1 MFVQHPL
8 IKPNKIEDRAYQAS
22 LSRTCL
28 ETSTLIVLPTGMGKT
43 VIALR
48 VIAEILLKEGGK
60 VLVLAPTKPLVEQ
73 HASFLRENLVGKRV
87 VCLTGEVDPGEREVC
102 WLENDV
108 IVSTPQVIANDLR
121 YERISLRDV
130 RLIVFDEAH
139 RAVGNYAYVRIA
151 EEFKEYGRLV
161 MGMTASPGSSGA
173 KIEEVCRNLGIQRV
187 EVRSESDPDVAPYM
201 QDVEMQIIEVDIP
214 DEMKGIIRILRA
226 MFESCVRDL
235 ITLGLMDE
243 KRPVTR
249 KYLLEIG
256 ETIQERLN
264 SGEKRS
270 QLYRGLSLQ
279 AMALKINHALELA
292 ETQGATALANYLERI
307 RSEAMS
313 ENGSRASRSIV
324 QSDDFER
331 IRDMLRRTKMEHPK
345 LSRVMSIVS
354 NQIIA
359 RPESRTI
366 VFTHYRDTCELVA
379 SKLSKIEGAR
389 VAKLVGQAER
399 GEEKGLKQKEQ
410 VEVLEKFRKGDFNVI
425 VATSVG
431 EEGLDVASTDLVI
444 FYEPVPSEIR
454 SIQRRGRTG
463 RQRPGRVV
471 ILKTRGTRD
480 DAYFFTSQ
488 RKEKAMRRRLFQ
500 INKELQNME
509 CTAEKGGKGESTELK
524 RDQKEGGQ
532 KTVFDFL

>member
-22 LSRTCL
+22 LSRACL
-28 ETSTLIVLPTGMGKT
+28 ESSTLIVLPTGMGKT

-48 VIAEILLKEGGK
+48 VIAEVLYRKGGK

-73 HASFLRENLVGKRV
+73 HASFLRENLLGKRV
-87 VCLTGEVDPGEREVC
+87 ACLTGEIDPEEREVC

-121 YERISLRDV
+121 YERINLRDV
-130 RLIVFDEAH
+130 QLIVFDEAH

-151 EEFKEYGRLV
+151 EEFKEYNRLV

-173 KIEEVCRNLGIQRV
+173 KIGEVCRNLGIQRV

-201 QDVEMQIIEVDIP
+201 QDVEMQIVEVDIP
-214 DEMKGIIRILRA
+214 DEMKKITKILRA
-226 MFESCVRDL
+226 MFDSCVRDL
-235 ITLGLMDE
+235 IALGLIDE

-264 SGEKRS
+264 SGEKRN
-270 QLYRGLSLQ
+270 QLYRGLSVQ

-292 ETQGATALANYLERI
+292 ETQGATALANYLERM

-324 QSDDFER
+324 QSDEFETIEDILKKTR
-331 IRDMLRRTKMEHPK
+331 MEHPK
-345 LSRVMSIVS
+345 LSKIMSIVS
-354 NQIIA
+354 NQVMTH
-359 RPESRTI
+359 PESRTL

-379 SKLSKIEGAR
+379 NKLSKIEGAR

-410 VEVLEKFRKGDFNVI
+410 VEVLERFKKGDFNVI

-500 INKELQNME
+500 ISKELQNE
-509 CTAEKGGKGESTELK
+509 EHFTENKERDEQPSQK
-524 RDQKEGGQ
+524 RNQKESGQ

>member
-1 MFVQHPL
+1 VFVQHPL

-22 LSRTCL
+22 LSRACL
-28 ETSTLIVLPTGMGKT
+28 ESSTLIVLPTGMGKT

-48 VIAEILLKEGGK
+48 VIAEVLYRKGGK
-60 VLVLAPTKPLVEQ
+60 ALVLAPTKPLVEQ

-87 VCLTGEVDPGEREVC
+87 VCLTGEIDPAEREVC

-121 YERISLRDV
+121 YERINLRDV
-130 RLIVFDEAH
+130 QLIVFDEAH

-173 KIEEVCRNLGIQRV
+173 KIGEVCRNLGIQRV

-201 QDVEMQIIEVDIP
+201 QDVEMQIVEVDIP
-214 DEMKGIIRILRA
+214 DEMKRITKILRA
-226 MFESCVRDL
+226 MFDSCVRDL
-235 ITLGLMDE
+235 ITLGLTDE

-270 QLYRGLSLQ
+270 QLYRGLSVQ

-292 ETQGATALANYLERI
+292 ETQGATALANYLERM

-324 QSDDFER
+324 QSDEFER
-331 IRDMLRRTKMEHPK
+331 IEDILRRTKMEHPK
-345 LSRVMSIVS
+345 LSKVMSIVS

-359 RPESRTI
+359 HPESRTI

-410 VEVLEKFRKGDFNVI
+410 VEVLERFRKGDFNVI

-500 INKELQNME
+500 ISKELQNGE
-509 CTAEKGGKGESTELK
+509 RFAEEKEKDEPTEQK
-524 RDQKEGGQ
+524 RNQKESGQ